1 MLTCVEICAGAG
13 GQALGLDMAGFH
25 HIALVEYEKEYC
37 NVLKANRP
45 DWNVICAD
53 VHDFNGTQYKG
64 VDLLAG
70 GVPCPPFSVAS
81 KQLGKD
87 DERDLFPEAIRLIG
101 EMKPRAVMLENV
113 RGFLDRKFDDYRE
126 HILQAIRALGYTVTI
141 KLLNACDYGVPQLRP
156 RVVIV
161 GIRNNERG
169 TFSYPAECQDCAPT
183 VGEILKPLMAA
194 NGWEGV
200 DEWAQSANKIAP
212 TIVGG
217 SKKHGG
223 PDLGPVRSRRAWA
236 ELGVDG
242 NGVANA
248 APEPGFQGLPKLT
261 KEMIALIQGFPPE
274 WSFGKK
280 KTAACRMIGNAF
292 PPPVAR
298 AVGAEIRR
306 CLEMN
311 EALIKCAR
319 EEYHKRLIE
328 NRVLTISE
336 DGVASNADSS
346 NAPSKA
352 IAKTIA
358 ERLGATVGGKVKGQT
373 AGTLFE
379 QITMQFV
386 SETFPKL
393 QHLRPG
399 SWTVLNLGNQNAI
412 KTWDFAQYEHLA
424 YLSEIVSENK
434 KLSTTLGN
442 DYMVAPDVVVYRA
455 LYEDEEL
462 NNGSL
467 VVTDNI
473 CKMADLRK
481 KNGGKPILH
490 ASISAK
496 WTMRSDRAQNS
507 RTEALNLI
515 RNRKGHLP
523 HIVVV
528 TGEPLPSRL
537 ASLALGTGDLDC
549 VYHFALYEL
558 MDAVREYG
566 TQGRE
571 DIIETLENLVDG
583 KRLKD
588 ISDLPLDLSC

>member
-126 HILQAIRALGYTVTI
+126 HILQSIRGLGYTVTI

-424 YLSEIVSENK
+424 YLSQIVSENQ

-462 NNGSL
+462 NKGSL